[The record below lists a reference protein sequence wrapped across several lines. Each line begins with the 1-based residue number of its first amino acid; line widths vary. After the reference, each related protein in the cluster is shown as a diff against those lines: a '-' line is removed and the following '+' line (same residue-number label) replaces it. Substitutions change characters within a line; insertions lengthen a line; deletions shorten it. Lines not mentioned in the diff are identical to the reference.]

1 MLDKLYADIGGK
13 LKGLAKWTFV
23 VEVIA
28 SIIAFIALTEDFWI
42 GLAALVGGILVSFV
56 SSWFLY
62 AFGELISRV
71 CSIDDNLRILS
82 VSTHEEM
89 NRNIRDTEEHIRQE
103 AAARA
108 QAKAE
113 EQNRRAEEARA
124 KRKAQWNSV
133 SQATQKTV
141 DLVGEEIAQT
151 ASTVVHFVA
160 DEYARMESEM
170 SADFVEEERAKR
182 KAEWEAEMQLR
193 REAEE
198 RARQVV
204 EERMRRKAE
213 ERAQKESSEN

>member
-1 MLDKLYADIGGK
+1 MLDKLYANIGGK

-82 VSTHEEM
+82 VSAHEDM
-89 NRNIRDTEEHIRQE
+89 NRNIRDTEERIRQE
-103 AAARA
+103 AAARE
-108 QAKAE
+108 QE
-113 EQNRRAEEARA
+113 RIDEQNRRAEEARA
-124 KRKAQWNSV
+124 RRKAQWNSV
-133 SQATQKTV
+133 SQVTQRAV
-141 DLVGEEIAQT
+141 DIVGEEIAQT
-151 ASTVVHFVA
+151 ANTVVNFVA
-160 DEYARMESEM
+160 DEYARLEEEM
-170 SADFVEEERAKR
+170 SPEFVEEDRVKRQAEWDVELQKR
-182 KAEWEAEMQLR
+182 KEAE
-193 REAEE
+193 AH
-198 RARQVV
+198 ARQVV

-213 ERAQKESSEN
+213 ERAQKN